1 MIDTIEVL
9 DSLKINYS
17 DNYYIKLIVSNN
29 KFHPKLLSNEDNL
42 LAIYLYN
49 VESKKSEMINICH
62 RDYLPINKTYVN
74 SFLSKFE
81 NLITDDRKYI
91 KYFLDLRVKSLRH
104 FVGEIDIPYKNEY
117 SEYKRFNQRRSL
129 SKIKEQMDD
138 VLRKIDFTIIY
149 GKYYSFY
156 DELEDILFDLEAT
169 PLKIDRKILESHYK
183 HILFSVEDD
192 MLYQYH
198 TLNKYRPSNSFNNIN
213 LYALNKSTD
222 VRKMIVPNNDM
233 FINLDYKACHIS
245 LLFNKLGISLDGDIY
260 ELLSYELYGN
270 RDRRDDIKS
279 MVFKIF
285 FSEEL
290 YYSENNGYFAYI
302 LNFKEKLL
310 SEIKS
315 NSVYLPIINQNIES
329 ITKVSDFFQLYET
342 LNNVF
347 KIKKLLSYIKG
358 YKTKLI
364 LYTYDSFLLDFD
376 KSELFLLKGIKEILE
391 EMNLKVSMS
400 VGYNYLELIPYTKP
414 K

>member
-9 DSLKINYS
+9 DSLNINYS

-29 KFHPKLLSNEDNL
+29 KFHPRLLSNEDNL

-49 VESKKSEMINICH
+49 VESKKSEVINICH
-62 RDYLPINKTYVN
+62 RDYLPLSKTYVN
-74 SFLSKFE
+74 LFLSKFQ
-81 NLITDDRKYI
+81 NLFTDDRKYI
-91 KYFLDLRVKSLRH
+91 KYFLDLKVKSLKH
-104 FVGEIDIPYKNEY
+104 FAGEIEVPYKNEH
-117 SEYKRFNQRRSL
+117 SEYKRCNQRRSL
-129 SKIKEQMDD
+129 SKIKEHMDGII
-138 VLRKIDFTIIY
+138 RKIDFNIIY
-149 GKYYSFY
+149 GKYYFFY
-156 DELEDILFDLEAT
+156 DELEDILFDLEST
-169 PLKIDRKILESHYK
+169 PFKINKEILQSHYK
-183 HILFSVEDD
+183 HTLFNVDAD
-192 MLYQYH
+192 TLYQYH

-213 LYALNKSTD
+213 LYALNKNTD

-233 FINLDYKACHIS
+233 LINLDYKACHIS
-245 LLFNKLGISLDGDIY
+245 LLFNTIGMSLDGDIY

-270 RDRRDDIKS
+270 RDRREDIKA

-290 YYSENNGYFAYI
+290 YYSENNGYFAHI

-315 NSVYLPIINQNIES
+315 NSVYLPIINENVES

-342 LNNVF
+342 INNVY
-347 KIKKLLSYIKG
+347 KIRKILSYIKG

-364 LYTYDSFLLDFD
+364 LYTYDSFLFDFD
-376 KSELFLLKGIKEILE
+376 KSELFLLKGIKNILE

-400 VGYNYLELIPYTKP
+400 VGYNYLELTPYIKQ